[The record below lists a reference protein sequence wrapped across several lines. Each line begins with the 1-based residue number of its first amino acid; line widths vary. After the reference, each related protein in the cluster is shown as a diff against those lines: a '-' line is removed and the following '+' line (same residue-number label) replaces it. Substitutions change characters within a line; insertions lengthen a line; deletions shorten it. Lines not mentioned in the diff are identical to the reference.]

1 MTGASPASI
10 AWSAPGGSPGTGLGV
25 TFSTSFVTAEARIT
39 ARVTVPGGEES
50 DSISI
55 SVQAPPPLVVECV
68 PAPIFVAVVP
78 VFRCSASGGTGNLST
93 VQWLASGGAPSQ
105 GTGPTFEFSLQ
116 GMPAGT
122 YTVTATLGMQAAS
135 DTVTVTAPPQAPLE
149 ILSLTCD
156 EVFLQGE
163 FGPGAYE
170 AVCTASLSAEATNWQ
185 WSPGLGSGLESWE
198 VDASGRNGVARFLVP
213 AAGCTIAYTLSVS
226 GPGGSDY
233 AEWGT
238 PIVCIN

>member
-1 MTGASPASI
+1 
-10 AWSAPGGSPGTGLGV
+10 
-25 TFSTSFVTAEARIT
+25 
-39 ARVTVPGGEES
+39 
-50 DSISI
+50 
-55 SVQAPPPLVVECV
+55 
-68 PAPIFVAVVP
+68 
-78 VFRCSASGGTGNLST
+78 
-93 VQWLASGGAPSQ
+93 
-105 GTGPTFEFSLQ
+105 
-116 GMPAGT
+116 MPAGT

-198 VDASGRNGVARFLVP
+198 VDARRAGMGSRGSWCRRPGAR
-213 AAGCTIAYTLSVS
+213 SH
-226 GPGGSDY
+226 
-233 AEWGT
+233 T
-238 PIVCIN
+238 PSA